1 VKSLYPRKFRLAG
14 MGTKPNLTKDGKK
27 TTENGKKAA
36 TYHVSMPKKVV
47 DESKY
52 KLVHSNHNKHD
63 SFSLLSHVTSM

>member
-1 VKSLYPRKFRLAG
+1 MKSLYPRKFRLAG
-14 MGTKPNLTKDGKK
+14 MKPRLAKDGKK
-27 TTENGKKAA
+27 ETEGKKATT
-36 TYHVSMPKKVV
+36 TYHVSMPKKVI